1 MNPCY
6 KKFTRISASKTIDTK
21 TILKREN
28 QGPAIKSKLK
38 RLTRSSSIK
47 LLAGLPTVRRPLTE
61 HSAEDFATPC
71 KLHLRSPSSTVSSP
85 PLSLSRSLS
94 LSVSLSLSPSPSL
107 SLISKKYELVYK
119 K

>member
-1 MNPCY
+1 MLYNSQQCKYHMNPCY

-47 LLAGLPTVRRPLTE
+47 LLAGLPTVRRPRTDY
-61 HSAEDFATPC
+61 SAEDFATPC
-71 KLHLRSPSSTVSSP
+71 KLHL
-85 PLSLSRSLS
+85 SLS
-94 LSVSLSLSPSPSL
+94 LQLDLMKYFRQLSQSYCLE
-107 SLISKKYELVYK
+107 IRTYMDQCV
-119 K
+119 